1 MLYDMLSGIRI
12 FSNDK
17 CWAAI
22 LADLGAVLVP
32 SPMMADVNMDDLAL
46 DLPVT
51 PIELKVALISASDNT
66 KILNTV
72 FGRPVHLSDIQ
83 TQIIVRLYKSG
94 GMNANDL
101 KLAIGYAPDT
111 NTHAVETAIY
121 GLRKLFGHDFIKND
135 NGVFELG
142 GI

>member
-1 MLYDMLSGIRI
+1 MKVFHRSPSIKHFVESDFGSHPICITLYPFSASAADKFEVVGYYRI
-12 FSNDK
+12 TESITYGSEPNV
-17 CWAAI
+17 
-22 LADLGAVLVP
+22 LLNNQDLVKKYYAFNAVLYH
-32 SPMMADVNMDDLAL
+32 DQNL
-46 DLPVT
+46 
-51 PIELKVALISASDNT
+51 
-66 KILNTV
+66 
-72 FGRPVHLSDIQ
+72 
-83 TQIIVRLYKSG
+83 
-94 GMNANDL
+94 NANDL